1 MSARRI
7 KTTKRTGREPDEYWI
22 SRGNFKKFN
31 SLLLGL
37 GDISK
42 NRKSLDALA
51 AIFDLQGFTSFC
63 DQRDSHLE
71 VPAYVGSFID
81 WLFDRIS
88 KEALNDESSREEDQR
103 LPLWFELPF
112 FAKFLGDGVL
122 FLWDAGTLTSDA
134 KWDIVSSLDVICS
147 DYKTAFLRTIRGE
160 FTKPPRRLRCG
171 IARGQVTS
179 IGDEK
184 DFVGLCINVAARLQ
198 KLEGGHFS
206 FAFTKKGFAL
216 KAFDDSWREHFRLI
230 KIPLRG
236 VAKEELVYVLKAE
249 YNALTNEDQKQL
261 LP

>member
-1 MSARRI
+1 MGARRI
-7 KTTKRTGREPDEYWI
+7 KYVKKQGSVPDGYWI

-42 NRKSLDALA
+42 NQKSVDALA

-63 DQRDSHLE
+63 DQRDAHLE
-71 VPAYVGSFID
+71 VPAYIGSID
-81 WLFDRIS
+81 WLFERIS
-88 KEALNDESSREEDQR
+88 KEALKHESSKEDDQQFA
-103 LPLWFELPF
+103 LWFELPF

-122 FLWDAGTLTSDA
+122 FLWNAERLTSDA

-147 DYKTAFLRTIRGE
+147 DHKTEFLRTIRGE
-160 FTKPPRRLRCG
+160 FTKPPGSLRCR

-179 IGDEK
+179 IGNEK
-184 DFVGLCINVAARLQ
+184 DFVGLSINVAARLQ

-230 KIPLRG
+230 KIPIRG

-249 YNALTNEDQKQL
+249 YNVLTKADQKQL
-261 LP
+261 TP